1 MKSILGD
8 LMKWSSVSLVTA
20 SGLALLLLSGCSGQT
35 GITALDRDATPEDA
49 LPAFITVPD
58 PANRESA
65 RLLATRD
72 GVRYFVAESDD
83 SKTACLAVVPPGE
96 PPNWVMGCGPN
107 TGPGEILETT
117 GAAMS
122 SARLLADD
130 SETEKL
136 EPGWTKV
143 TENIL
148 VRDP

>member
-1 MKSILGD
+1 MKR
-8 LMKWSSVSLVTA
+8 SSVSLATTA
-20 SGLALLLLSGCSGQT
+20 GLALLLLSGCSGQA
-35 GITALDRDATPEDA
+35 GIKALDRDATPEDA

-58 PANRESA
+58 PANRETA

-96 PPNWVMGCGPN
+96 SPNWFVGCGPN
-107 TGPGEILETT
+107 TGAGQIIESG
-117 GAAMS
+117 GAGVS

-130 SETEKL
+130 SDTEKL
-136 EPGWTKV
+136 ESGWTKI

-148 VRDP
+148 VLDP